1 MLAPDF
7 AEALER
13 IIRPLR
19 DRVIRLEGNSRAEV
33 GGGMERLAFADLPAA
48 GQAGRVRFVTNGRKV
63 GEGAG
68 AGTGVPAYDD
78 GTNWY
83 RFSDDTPVAI

>member
-1 MLAPDF
+1 MIDALAQVVRTL
-7 AEALER
+7 ATRIRALETNPR
-13 IIRPLR
+13 SEVTGGVQAVLFAALPP
-19 DRVIRLEGNSRAEV
+19 VSPVAPGRL
-33 GGGMERLAFADLPAA
+33 F
-48 GQAGRVRFVTNGRKV
+48 FVTNGRKV

-83 RFSDDTPVAI
+83 RTSDDTPVAV